1 MEFISPNHNQ
11 VPKVQSTY
19 LEFRTR
25 ALNLVRRS
33 CGADSDHYRRL
44 DRIADAPPG
53 DDRPRSFYD
62 CMGIVK
68 AAQHDFESGLLFDVR
83 ALVAAE
89 ILGDFIDQA
98 QTLLDAGYHV
108 PAASLAGAVLEDSLR
123 KLCGRQGIRIP
134 EDTKIDKLNRLL
146 AKAGAYNKLTQKQI
160 TAHEELRNN
169 ADHGHSDRFTNDDVS
184 QLVKWMRRFAKEYL
198 Q

>member
-1 MEFISPNHNQ
+1 
-11 VPKVQSTY
+11 
-19 LEFRTR
+19 
-25 ALNLVRRS
+25 
-33 CGADSDHYRRL
+33 
-44 DRIADAPPG
+44 
-53 DDRPRSFYD
+53 
-62 CMGIVK
+62 MGIVK